1 LFLLLLL
8 LLPQRA
14 LQSLSLSLY
23 HGKIISCDSILYI
36 EKQCCQV
43 SMAES
48 NLFDNS
54 PCKEVAQ
61 SCGL

>member
-1 LFLLLLL
+1 
-8 LLPQRA
+8 LPQRA
-14 LQSLSLSLY
+14 LQSLFLSLCIMA
-23 HGKIISCDSILYI
+23 IISCDSILYV

-54 PCKEVAQ
+54 PCREVAQ
-61 SCGL
+61 S